1 MARANPRFLAGLF
14 IKSTLRQRGA
24 ADERVKKK
32 WYMHAMGYYLAIK
45 KK

>member
-24 ADERVKKK
+24 ADERVKTKSS
-32 WYMHAMGYYLAIK
+32 ALFPLS
-45 KK
+45 